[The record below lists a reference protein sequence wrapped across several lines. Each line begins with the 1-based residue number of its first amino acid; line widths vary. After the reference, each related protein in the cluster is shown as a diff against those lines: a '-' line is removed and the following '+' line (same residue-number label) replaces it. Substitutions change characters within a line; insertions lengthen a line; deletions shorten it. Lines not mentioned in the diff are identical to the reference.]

1 MSGFFK
7 KLFNRITGK
16 DEAAPPAP
24 EPEALPAP
32 APEPEPVVAVSP
44 PPPPAP
50 ASYQAEPIR
59 TVTRTVEPVSR
70 EPVSRTIEPIRRVI
84 EPVRIEPVR
93 AEPVRAEPV
102 RIEPVR
108 IEPVRTERVIV
119 RAPEPE
125 PEPEPEYIE
134 PEAEY
139 VEPEPEPVYVE
150 PEPAPPAKKKSA
162 TEKLKSLW
170 PFSRKKAEP
179 EPVVVPE
186 PEPEPELEPELEP
199 VRPVAK
205 TKAKAKPEKPEK
217 PAPKAK
223 AKAMPEPE
231 PEMEPEFEPEPIPE
245 VISEPVA
252 EPVFESVPEPEPEP
266 EPESESEPVVVGIE
280 PAKPVKKSKKAK
292 EPAPVAKRDE
302 PPAKPLIA
310 EAPLPAVQPK
320 AGALRKAPPAP
331 PVVAPEPEPE
341 RKGFFARLK
350 EGLSKSSKT
359 ISTQITTIFTKR
371 KLDSATLQDLEDTL
385 IQADLGITVA
395 ERIIKAVATGRYDK
409 EVDPEEVKQILAA
422 EVARVLA
429 PVEVPFNF
437 GEEKPH
443 VILVVGV
450 NGSGKTTTIGKLG
463 AIAMQEGFKVKFAA
477 CDTFR
482 AAAIEQLT
490 VWGQRIGAETIWRPQ
505 GADAAGLAF
514 DAMKA
519 AQADGTDIL
528 FIDTAGRL
536 HNKTYLMDELD
547 KVVRVIK
554 KYDPAAPH
562 AVLLVLDATT
572 GQNALAQA
580 EAFTKVAG
588 VTGLIMTKLDG
599 TARGGILVAIA
610 EKFKLPIH
618 AIGVGETLED
628 LQPFDAEAFSRAIAG
643 LDEKVSA

>member
-16 DEAAPPAP
+16 GDEAPAP
-24 EPEALPAP
+24 AQDVEALP
-32 APEPEPVVAVSP
+32 APEPEPEPEPVADVAPP

-50 ASYQAEPIR
+50 VSYQAEPIR
-59 TVTRTVEPVSR
+59 TVTRTVEPVT
-70 EPVSRTIEPIRRVI
+70 RTIEPVRRTV
-84 EPVRIEPVR
+84 
-93 AEPVRAEPV
+93 
-102 RIEPVR
+102 EPVR
-108 IEPVRTERVIV
+108 IEPVRTEPVRLEPVRIEPVRVEPVRVEPVKAERVVV
-119 RAPEPE
+119 RAPE

-134 PEAEY
+134 PEPEY
-139 VEPEPEPVYVE
+139 VEPEPVFIEPE
-150 PEPAPPAKKKSA
+150 PEPAPQPKKKSA

-179 EPVVVPE
+179 EPV
-186 PEPEPELEPELEP
+186 
-199 VRPVAK
+199 
-205 TKAKAKPEKPEK
+205 
-217 PAPKAK
+217 
-223 AKAMPEPE
+223 
-231 PEMEPEFEPEPIPE
+231 I
-245 VISEPVA
+245 
-252 EPVFESVPEPEPEP
+252 VPEPEPEP
-266 EPESESEPVVVGIE
+266 EPEPVKPVAKTKAKSEKTEKAAPKAKAKVKPEPEPELEPEPIPEPIQEPFLEPVAEPVFEPTPASQPVVVEIE
-280 PAKPVKKSKKAK
+280 PAKPEKPAKPGKKGKKSP

-302 PPAKPLIA
+302 PPAKPLIT
-310 EAPLPAVQPK
+310 EAPAPAVQPK

-371 KLDSATLQDLEDTL
+371 KLDAATLQDLEDTL

-395 ERIIKAVATGRYDK
+395 ERIIKSVATGRYDK

-422 EVARVLA
+422 EVQRVLA

-554 KYDPAAPH
+554 KYDPGAPH